1 MNNDSTNN
9 DPNNNNSPQ
18 RPIWHLEAYHS
29 AHPGKL
35 YYFNRVFKATQWQKP
50 HGVEI
55 KFFDF
60 FKWTGP
66 IPVAVVAAAVDD
78 VTVN

>member
-18 RPIWHLEAYHS
+18 RPIWQEAYHS

-66 IPVAVVAAAVDD
+66 IPVAIVAAAVDD